1 MAASSTPCVPTSVDS
16 QELTPLAREF
26 ARILNEA
33 FDLEE
38 ELAESVAETLAA
50 AAAKNVD
57 REPAPAQRPKKKRS
71 NPYAEFISWL
81 NPVYKDE
88 KTFENEL
95 TLAEPSSEKGK
106 ALFEELGLKV
116 GDKMGFSEL
125 VAHTRETTTNLMRT
139 AGLVWAS
146 MSTDR
151 DSYKYWIPV

>member
-1 MAASSTPCVPTSVDS
+1 MDS
-16 QELTPLAREF
+16 QELTPLACEF

-33 FDLEE
+33 FEDLEE
-38 ELAESVAETLAA
+38 GLAASVADQLAA
-50 AAAKNVD
+50 YALD

-151 DSYKYWIPV
+151 DSYKSWIPV